1 MRWTV
6 DEVARVLSVAP
17 PVALDPLTRLAGVSI
32 DSRTIG
38 AGELY
43 VAIHG
48 LRHDGHAFVESAL
61 ARGALAAV
69 VDPRRLAEYPEGIRG
84 KLLPAEDTLAA
95 LQRLAQ
101 AVRRRWGRRLA
112 GVAGSVGKT
121 TTKEIL
127 AALLAARFRVL
138 KSEGNLNNEYGVPL
152 TLLRLEDAHESA
164 VVEMG
169 MSHRG
174 ELARL
179 AEIAEPE
186 VGVVT
191 RVAIEHLEFFSSVD
205 EIALAER
212 ELIEHLVGPRPVAV
226 LNADDERVARFAG
239 VARGEVIWFGYGS
252 AAQFR
257 AEAIEDRGAEG
268 TAFDF
273 VWPTGRARLALPL
286 VSRHNVTNAL
296 AALAAASIWGVG
308 AAEAAHVFPRLAPPA
323 MRGEVLRFDAGFTVL
338 NDCYNSSPTALAS
351 MIHWLAAT
359 PGYRRRILG
368 AGEMLELGSASPEL
382 HREAGRVAAADGR
395 IDWIFG
401 VQGEAASLLRGA
413 VEAGYPET
421 RTRFFAS
428 SEEAAQFLAD
438 FVIPGDLLLVKGSRG
453 VHMERIVEALKS
465 GYAPAATL
473 AEAAADAGAT
483 GPAPK
488 ECG

>member
-6 DEVARVLSVAP
+6 EEVARVLSVAP
-17 PVALDPLTRLAGVSI
+17 PVALDRLTRLAGFSI

-112 GVAGSVGKT
+112 GGAGSIGKT

-152 TLLRLEDAHESA
+152 TLLRLEDAHEA
-164 VVEMG
+164 A
-169 MSHRG
+169 
-174 ELARL
+174 L
-179 AEIAEPE
+179 IE
-186 VGVVT
+186 VGV
-191 RVAIEHLEFFSSVD
+191 
-205 EIALAER
+205 
-212 ELIEHLVGPRPVAV
+212 
-226 LNADDERVARFAG
+226 
-239 VARGEVIWFGYGS
+239 
-252 AAQFR
+252 
-257 AEAIEDRGAEG
+257 EDRGAEG

-273 VWPTGRARLALPL
+273 VWPAGRARLALPL

-323 MRGEVLRFDAGFTVL
+323 MRGEVLRFNAGFTVL

-413 VEAGYPET
+413 VEAGYP
-421 RTRFFAS
+421 RTRQRIFAS
-428 SEEAAQFLAD
+428 SGEAAQILAD
-438 FVIPGDLLLVKGSRG
+438 FVTPGALLLVKGSRG
-453 VHMERIVEALKS
+453 GHMERIVEALKS
-465 GYAPAATL
+465 GHAPAATL
-473 AEAAADAGAT
+473 ADAGAT